1 MPTVAFVFY
10 TKHRK
15 HAQKRA
21 VPPHCTLTVHGLYAA
36 FAREAAAAGATAFVA
51 WAGAP
56 CPLCVQAAIT
66 RMKKAPRRCGAL
78 QPASKGPS
86 SFNLQLLL
94 QRAVIVKDDKITNVH
109 PYRIAGMQLPIGI
122 GISNH
127 AHRLPT
133 EIHAGSR

>member
-51 WAGAP
+51 WARS
-56 CPLCVQAAIT
+56 CPLCVQAAHHT
-66 RMKKAPRRCGAL
+66 DEKSAPQMRGAAAC
-78 QPASKGPS
+78 Q
-86 SFNLQLLL
+86 
-94 QRAVIVKDDKITNVH
+94 QR
-109 PYRIAGMQLPIGI
+109 PIKF
-122 GISNH
+122 
-127 AHRLPT
+127 
-133 EIHAGSR
+133 